1 MSDKYTYYSPEYMQ
15 DRKLSELKS
24 NGAFLSDAITF
35 LKSKRGNYTDDEI
48 KKLSAD
54 DVVSQVLEHFRYQTM
69 NEVSM
74 SKDFYYMSDTK
85 TPQNEKEAFGRL
97 MFAFD
102 NSKGEGLFDRGI
114 EKAGDYLGATLTAPS
129 TYASV
134 LAGVGSAG
142 TGTAAIQATKA
153 ASLAALRETGKQ
165 IIKRSLVSG
174 AIDGS
179 IAASSAFGSEKL
191 REKAAPEIDEE
202 YEVNTGNV
210 VASGLL
216 GAGIGTVAYGAPA
229 MLQKRGANK
238 LVDVI
243 EEGRGATA
251 ERLVAARVKAKNI
264 GKDAAKTKE
273 GKRLMKYITDNTLR
287 AIDPNLVKEGNV
299 VRENI
304 FSDELPDGIVG
315 GFNAD
320 LIQRITAASYELA
333 KGLGV
338 KPEKGQRITEF
349 LAKDIAGGADLV
361 KAIADDY
368 GLTPR
373 QISVAYAAEISEAA
387 RKLAAQSQIVSR
399 SKKMISK
406 AQLEKYS
413 KEIDTLYDAGMS
425 TVKAEDVK
433 VIEEVNR
440 SLSSRVYRQ
449 AKGLEDARRMFMTS
463 QPATT
468 MRNNIFSVAMTGIDM
483 IDQLNTSAVKLLSG
497 NAKGSVAT
505 FKGTLDN
512 LKYLTNDQ
520 YVADALVTTL
530 RQESPD
536 KLSRIFHDAAISE
549 SKVVGDTL
557 LAKAGAAANTLNTMS
572 DFVVKRAVIAGTI
585 DRELKQLGNDALG
598 TSVMDMLKKGT
609 IEQLPDDILDK
620 ALKESLAFT
629 FQRKFGGKEAS
640 AISKKTEELINFAH
654 NNFLTIAV
662 PFPRYL
668 ASQAKF
674 FSDYSG
680 ITAIRHGFRAED
692 MGKAMTGAGL
702 SFGAY
707 YGVYSN
713 KVHDDMEWYEA
724 RDPMTG
730 QIRNAEAALGPAA
743 AFAYVSDYAARKME
757 GLPVKKDGE
766 VMDDMAKIFTGTEF
780 RPGVGLY
787 DDVKRAI
794 DAGTMEPIFKALGD
808 QLSAFTYPAAALK
821 DFYGQFD
828 PRSSYIA
835 ETRDPTL
842 SMLDLYGI
850 NVPMNLYQRVTRQL
864 PDFPDVD
871 LPLVN
876 FFESA
881 TRMQY
886 QIEYARE
893 QGIVDEGYD
902 AIKFDSFG
910 DGPVRLY
917 NPIEKQLTGFI
928 GRPPKNTLQKEMTR
942 LQMDPFKLYSPY
954 REKNA
959 TLELFTQQ
967 KLQGNLARAAEEYIQ
982 TDTYVNSPS
991 ATDKR
996 NKLQGF
1002 LNAQITTARGE
1013 ARDDLESFANDPRFK
1028 GDYQAYTQS
1037 EYQALGPKE
1046 TERAEEAWAQRHAAV
1061 GYTQGVSFEDAIQMV
1076 DDDPDISEDDKS
1088 VKRTILYRT
1097 FIEWG
1102 KSYKKYLKS
1111 ATE

>member
-1 MSDKYTYYSPEYMQ
+1 MSDKYTYYSPEYMK
-15 DRKLSELKS
+15 DRKLSDLKS

-35 LKSKRGNYTDDEI
+35 LKSKRGNYTDEEI

-54 DVVSQVLEHFRYQTM
+54 DVVSEVLEHFRYQTM

-74 SKDFYYMSDTK
+74 SKDFYYMSDDK
-85 TPQNEKEAFGRL
+85 TPQQEKEAFGRL

-102 NSKGEGLFDRGI
+102 NSKGEGLFDRGVD
-114 EKAGDYLGATLTAPS
+114 KVGDYLGATLTAPS

-134 LAGVGSAG
+134 LAGAGSAG
-142 TGTAAIQATKA
+142 TGTAAIQASKA
-153 ASLAALRETGKQ
+153 ASLAALRQAGKQ
-165 IIKRSLVSG
+165 IIKRSLVAG

-191 REKAAPEIDEE
+191 REKAAPEIGEE

-229 MLQKRGANK
+229 ILQKRGANK
-238 LVDVI
+238 LVDVV
-243 EEGRGATA
+243 EEGREATA
-251 ERLVAARVKAKNI
+251 ERLI
-264 GKDAAKTKE
+264 AAKTKAKNTGKEAAKTEE

-320 LIQRITAASYELA
+320 LVQRITAASYELA

-373 QISVAYAAEISEAA
+373 QISMAYAAEISEAA

-399 SKKMISK
+399 SKKMISRE
-406 AQLEKYS
+406 QLEKYS
-413 KEIDTLYDAGMS
+413 KELDTLYDAGMS
-425 TVKAEDVK
+425 TVKGEDVK

-483 IDQLNTSAVKLLSG
+483 LDQLNTATVKLLSG
-497 NAKGSVAT
+497 NAKSSVAT
-505 FKGTLDN
+505 VKGTLDN
-512 LKYLTNDQ
+512 LKYLTKDQ
-520 YVADALVTTL
+520 YVADALITML

-536 KLSRIFHDAAISE
+536 ALSRVFHDAAISE

-609 IEQLPDDILDK
+609 TDQLPDDILDK
-620 ALKESLAFT
+620 ALKESQAFT
-629 FQRKFGGKEAS
+629 FQRKFGGKDVS
-640 AISKKTEELINFAH
+640 SISKKTEELINFAH

-674 FSDYSG
+674 FSDYTGLTS
-680 ITAIRHGFRAED
+680 IRHGFRAED
-692 MGKAMTGAGL
+692 MGKAMTGAQLTLAG
-702 SFGAY
+702 Y
-707 YGVYSN
+707 YTVFSN

-743 AFAYVSDYAARKME
+743 AFAYVADYGARYME

-766 VMDDMAKIFTGTEF
+766 VMDDLAKIFTGTEF

-808 QLSAFTYPAAALK
+808 QMSAFTYPAAALK

-842 SMLDLYGI
+842 NVLDLYGI

-886 QIEYARE
+886 QIEYAKE
-893 QGIVDEGYD
+893 KGIVDEGYD
-902 AIKFDSFG
+902 AIKFDIFG

-917 NPIEKQLTGFI
+917 NPIEKQLTGFL
-928 GRPPKNTLQKEMTR
+928 GRPPKNALQKEMTR

-967 KLQGNLARAAEEYIQ
+967 KLQGNLARAAEEYMQ

-1002 LNAQITTARGE
+1002 LNSQITMARDE
-1013 ARDDLESFANDPRFK
+1013 AREDLESFANDPRFK
-1028 GDYQAYTQS
+1028 GDYQTYIQS
-1037 EYQALGPKE
+1037 EYKALGSKE

-1061 GYTQGVSFEDAIQMV
+1061 GYTQGVSFDDAIQM
-1076 DDDPDISEDDKS
+1076 IEDDTELSADDKA
-1088 VKRTILYRT
+1088 VKKTILYRT
-1097 FIEWG
+1097 YIEWG
-1102 KSYKKYLKS
+1102 KSYKKYLKE